1 MAGPA
6 GRKVRTVYLCVLYLA
21 SLGYD
26 RVWEAIDLGR
36 KLRSA
41 LFPNPDDCY
50 SWQLQ
55 FFYLVFLAE
64 SKKAH
69 KEVILWEL
77 CRKVPK
83 PLIVNKLTCHA
94 LMIDGYK

>member
-1 MAGPA
+1 MFGPVSARRMAGPA

-55 FFYLVFLAE
+55 FFLPGLLGRIE
-64 SKKAH
+64 EGSQGGNSLG
-69 KEVILWEL
+69 I
-77 CRKVPK
+77 
-83 PLIVNKLTCHA
+83 
-94 LMIDGYK
+94 M